1 MQFPLPGNEHDR
13 LDAVGR
19 YGVYGS
25 DPEPGFDD
33 LAEIAAQIAGAP
45 ISLVNIVGDT
55 KVWLKAR
62 RGIPPDLAEVPRS
75 AVCCA
80 HAICQSGLLWVP
92 DTHGDARFRDLPFI
106 ATEPFVR
113 FYAGMPL
120 IDSGGYALGTL
131 CVMDL
136 APREPSFEVAEGI
149 RRLAQQVVA
158 QLELRVKLAEI
169 RQAQQELSAEKARS
183 DALILNILP
192 AEIARELAEKG
203 AVEPRHHPSA
213 TVMFG
218 DFVNFTQK
226 AEQLAPRAL
235 VDELHRQFCS
245 FDDIVARHSLEK
257 LKTIGDAYMCAGG
270 LLGGGRRHP
279 FDTCLAALEMQHSI
293 AGANAERARRNLPPW
308 EMRIGIHTGNVMSGV
323 VGRNKFTYDI
333 WGDAV
338 NVAARVEFASEPGRI
353 NVSQATFQHVE
364 RYFQFTPRGALA
376 LRNRGEMPMY
386 FLDRL
391 KPDFSLDEAGGRP
404 NQALGKAIAGVTAGW
419 VLQ

>member
-1 MQFPLPGNEHDR
+1 MQFPLPGNERGR
-13 LDAVGR
+13 LEAVRR
-19 YGVYGS
+19 YGIYGS

-33 LAEIAAQIAGAP
+33 LSEIAAQIASAP

-55 KVWLKAR
+55 EVWLKAR
-62 RGIPPDLAEVPRS
+62 RGIPPDLAEVPRG

-92 DTHGDARFRDLPFI
+92 DTHADARFRDLPFI

-136 APREPSFEVAEGI
+136 APREPSFEVAEGL

-158 QLELRVKLAEI
+158 QLELRIKLAEV
-169 RQAQQELSAEKARS
+169 RQAQQALASEKERA

-203 AVEPRHHPSA
+203 SVEPRHHPST
-213 TVMFG
+213 TVMFA
-218 DFVNFTQK
+218 DFVNFTHK
-226 AEQLAPRAL
+226 AEQLAPRT
-235 VDELHRQFCS
+235 VIDELHRHFCT

-270 LLGGGRRHP
+270 LLGARRSHP
-279 FDTCLAALEMQHSI
+279 VDACLAALEIQNGI
-293 AGANAERARRNLPPW
+293 DVDGRARRRLNLPPW
-308 EMRIGIHTGNVMSGV
+308 ELRIGMHTGNVMSGV
-323 VGRNKFTYDI
+323 VGRNKFTYDV

-338 NVAARVEFASEPGRI
+338 NVAARVERAGEAGRI
-353 NVSQATFQHVE
+353 NLSQATFQHVE
-364 RYFQFTPRGALA
+364 RYFEFTPRGTLDV
-376 LRNRGEMPMY
+376 RNRGRMPMF

-391 KPDFSLDEAGGRP
+391 KPEFSLDADGRRP
-404 NQALGKAIAGVTAGW
+404 NPALSQAVAGTTTGW
-419 VLQ
+419 ALH